1 MDRGGHS
8 LQFDQ
13 SIAHWPI
20 EMNGGYAM
28 LSPVN
33 FRGYL
38 RWRKNT
44 LPGVR
49 ANRFRV
55 KVVCR
60 YTASWM
66 IDYLPVAKQ
75 FPNLERRGSP
85 RISLKGTPG
94 K

>member
-13 SIAHWPI
+13 SIAHWPT
-20 EMNGGYAM
+20 EMKGGYAM

-38 RWRKNT
+38 RWRENT
-44 LPGVR
+44 SSGLR

-55 KVVCR
+55 KVVCS
-60 YTASWM
+60 YTASW

-75 FPNLERRGSP
+75 FPNLERCGSP
-85 RISLKGTPG
+85 RTSLKGTPG